1 MKKRKFPQDVARFF
15 HPEKSG
21 SNANPETKFLGTH
34 QEEKARERS
43 CIVVVPGVGM
53 NSRRYRRGSCMR
65 KKKRNQ
71 RQGLTLAQKKQ
82 VEKIAIKAFYSSLVP
97 SSKEVQACLLTALKG
112 IQVPH

>member
-21 SNANPETKFLGTH
+21 SNANYETGFLGTH

-43 CIVVVPGVGM
+43 CIVVKPGAGM
-53 NSRRYRRGSCMR
+53 NSRRYRNGSCM
-65 KKKRNQ
+65 KKSMKRNQ

-82 VEKIAIKAFYSSLVP
+82 VEKIAIKAFYSLVP